1 MVLAE
6 GCGAFRRQ
14 ITMAESKLAAAIYWL
29 GWLNL
34 ARTAGFLIVVAGL
47 TTALVAEI
55 VGRPFQRT
63 VDTAREEE
71 HLKYAGEV
79 TRLDHETQLAKASV
93 ASLTARAREAEL
105 QLEKMR
111 APRLIDEDQR
121 ARLVK
126 RLKTFAGVHFDLAI
140 RPEPEPQAFAEQVAA
155 TLQAAGWIRQAKQ
168 NAGSL
173 FIKIPG
179 KPNAAIATGFFGLGA
194 EIDTSRSAEWENI
207 LASLADGFTD
217 EGFPMRGN
225 VASDG
230 TAPPDAIH
238 LFIGSKP

>member
-1 MVLAE
+1 MVSAE
-6 GCGAFRRQ
+6 GRIA
-14 ITMAESKLAAAIYWL
+14 MVESKLAAAIYWL

-34 ARTAGFLIVVAGL
+34 AKTAGFLIVVAGL

-71 HLKYAGEV
+71 RLKYAGEV
-79 TRLDHETQLAKASV
+79 IRLEHEAQLAKASI
-93 ASLTARAREAEL
+93 ANMSARTREAEL

-111 APRLIDEDQR
+111 APRLLEEDQK
-121 ARLVK
+121 ARIVK
-126 RLKTFAGVHFDLAI
+126 RLKAFAGTHFDLAI
-140 RPEPEPQAFAEQVAA
+140 RPESEPQAFAEQIAA

-173 FIKIPG
+173 VIKIPG
-179 KPNAAIATGFFGLGA
+179 KPNAAIATGFLGLGA
-194 EIDTSRSAEWENI
+194 EIDTSRANEWGNI

-217 EGFPMRGN
+217 EGFPMRSN

-230 TAPPDAIH
+230 TAPPDAVH
-238 LFIGSKP
+238 VFIGSKP

>member
-1 MVLAE
+1 
-6 GCGAFRRQ
+6 
-14 ITMAESKLAAAIYWL
+14 MAESKLATAIYWL

-34 ARTAGFLIVVAGL
+34 AKTAGFLIVVAGL

-71 HLKYAGEV
+71 RLNYAGEAA
-79 TRLDHETQLAKASV
+79 RLEHEALLAKASM

-105 QLEKMR
+105 ELEKMR
-111 APRLIDEDQR
+111 APRLIDEDQK
-121 ARLVK
+121 ARIVK
-126 RLKTFAGVHFDLAI
+126 RLKTFAGTHFDLAI

-173 FIKIPG
+173 VIRISG

-194 EIDTSRSAEWENI
+194 EIDTSRSSEWGSI
-207 LASLADGFTD
+207 LASLSDGFSD
-217 EGFPMRGN
+217 EGFPMRSN
-225 VASDG
+225 IASDG

>member
-1 MVLAE
+1 MVFAR
-6 GCGAFRRQ
+6 GGVFQ
-14 ITMAESKLAAAIYWL
+14 QQSTMAETKLAAAIYWL

-34 ARTAGFLIVVAGL
+34 AKTAGFLVVVAGL

-63 VDTAREEE
+63 VDAAREDERQ
-71 HLKYAGEV
+71 KSAVEV
-79 TRLDHETQLAKASV
+79 ARLEQEAQLAKASL
-93 ASLTARAREAEL
+93 ANLTARTREAEL
-105 QLEKMR
+105 QLEKIR

-121 ARLVK
+121 ARIVK
-126 RLKTFAGVHFDLAI
+126 RLKPFSGIHFDLAI

-168 NAGSL
+168 NTGSL
-173 FIKIPG
+173 VIKIPG
-179 KPNAAIATGFFGLGA
+179 KPNAAIATGFLGLGA
-194 EIDTSRSAEWENI
+194 EIDASRSNEWGNI
-207 LASLADGFTD
+207 LASLVDGFTD

-230 TAPPDAIH
+230 TAPPDGIH
-238 LFIGSKP
+238 VFIGSKP

>member
-1 MVLAE
+1 
-6 GCGAFRRQ
+6 
-14 ITMAESKLAAAIYWL
+14 MAESKLAAAIYWL

-34 ARTAGFLIVVAGL
+34 AKTAGLLIVVAGL
-47 TTALVAEI
+47 MTALVAEI

-63 VDTAREEE
+63 VDAARDEER
-71 HLKYAGEV
+71 LKHTGEV
-79 TRLDHETQLAKASV
+79 LRLEQEAQLAKASV
-93 ASLTARAREAEL
+93 ASLTARTREAEL
-105 QLEKMR
+105 QLEKIR
-111 APRLIDEDQR
+111 APRLIDEDQKT
-121 ARLVK
+121 RLIK
-126 RLKTFAGVHFDLAI
+126 RLRAFSGIHFDLAI
-140 RPEPEPQAFAEQVAA
+140 RPEPEPQAFAEQVAS

-179 KPNAAIATGFFGLGA
+179 KPNAAIATGFLGLGA
-194 EIDTSRSAEWENI
+194 EIDTSRSAEWESV

-217 EGFPMRGN
+217 EGFTMRSN
-225 VASDG
+225 VATDG

>member
-1 MVLAE
+1 
-6 GCGAFRRQ
+6 
-14 ITMAESKLAAAIYWL
+14 MAESKLATAIYWL

-34 ARTAGFLIVVAGL
+34 AKTAGFLIVVAGL
-47 TTALVAEI
+47 TTALIAEI

-71 HLKYAGEV
+71 RLNYAGEAA
-79 TRLDHETQLAKASV
+79 RLEQEALLAKASM

-105 QLEKMR
+105 ELEKMR
-111 APRLIDEDQR
+111 APRLIDEDQK
-121 ARLVK
+121 ARIVK
-126 RLKTFAGVHFDLAI
+126 RLKTFAGTHFDLAI

-173 FIKIPG
+173 VIRISG

-194 EIDTSRSAEWENI
+194 EIDTSRSSEWGSI
-207 LASLADGFTD
+207 LASLSDGFSD
-217 EGFPMRGN
+217 EGFPMRSN
-225 VASDG
+225 IASDG
-230 TAPPDAIH
+230 SAPPDAIH